1 MKDAQ
6 KVPCFPLV
14 QVLVQTPLLRP
25 RGIEFLTSTPLEAL
39 IIEIEETQ
47 RELKGAQE
55 ELKSWE
61 GERRAFFE
69 KEARLYHQRLRS
81 AEVYREYQALLT
93 RRDLWEAELTR
104 LKELLGNRASE

>member
-47 RELKGAQE
+47 RKGGPGRIEVLGGRA
-55 ELKSWE
+55 E
-61 GERRAFFE
+61 GF
-69 KEARLYHQRLRS
+69 L
-81 AEVYREYQALLT
+81 
-93 RRDLWEAELTR
+93 
-104 LKELLGNRASE
+104 

>member
-25 RGIEFLTSTPLEAL
+25 RGIEFLTSTRVPALEAL

-47 RELKGAQE
+47 RKGGPGRIEVLGGRA
-55 ELKSWE
+55 E
-61 GERRAFFE
+61 GF
-69 KEARLYHQRLRS
+69 L
-81 AEVYREYQALLT
+81 
-93 RRDLWEAELTR
+93 
-104 LKELLGNRASE
+104 